1 MIDSG
6 NNEGIAMRQSFEEVR
21 HRSEVLLG
29 HAAFRRAVLE

>member
-1 MIDSG
+1 MIGSG

-21 HRSEVLLG
+21 HRSDVLFR